1 MAQGRQAINA
11 IPAAPP
17 VYGLL
22 VAADTVNLDER
33 WQAGVEWAPE
43 NIAGGQIGV
52 VACNGDTTS
61 ITPDANAEVQTAD
74 PVNLIATDIC
84 SAFGF
89 EARDYEGRARRQLAA
104 TQSFMLAREFQLGAI
119 RDADSLG
126 NVALVDATHVGPAPA
141 SVLNATAIIESAIG
155 EVLEGRRAMIHV
167 SPQIF
172 TLMKANQDIT
182 LQGQRWVTPQGSI
195 VCSDAGYTT
204 EADGHLF
211 MYATALPLVTLG
223 EVIVPMDMRT
233 ALDRTTNT
241 VSFIGER
248 LALIRLD
255 SSIAD
260 LGDAMVKIQL
270 DVPPWTMHS

>member
-22 VAADTVNLDER
+22 VAADTVDLDAR

-43 NIAGGQIGV
+43 NIGGGQIGV
-52 VACNGDTTS
+52 VACGGTASVSPTD
-61 ITPDANAEVQTAD
+61 NAETQTAD
-74 PVNLIATDIC
+74 PVLLFATDRC

-89 EARDYEGRARRQLAA
+89 EARDYEGRARRQLLA
-104 TQSFMLAREFQLGAI
+104 TQSFMLAREFQLGTL

-155 EVLEGRRAMIHV
+155 EVLQGRRAMIHV

-172 TLMKANQDIT
+172 TLMKANQDIS

-195 VCSDAGYTT
+195 VCSDAGYTV
-204 EADGHLF
+204 EEDGHLF
-211 MYATALPLVTLG
+211 MYATGLPIVTLG
-223 EVIVPMDMRT
+223 EVIVPMEMRT
-233 ALDRTTNT
+233 ALDRTVNT
-241 VSFIGER
+241 IEFYAER
-248 LALIRLD
+248 LGLIRLD
-255 SSIAD
+255 SSIDD

-270 DVPPWTMHS
+270 DVAPWTTHS

>member
-1 MAQGRQAINA
+1 MAQGRQAIDA
-11 IPAAPP
+11 IPATPP

-22 VAADTVNLDER
+22 IAADVNDLDAR

-52 VACNGDTTS
+52 AACGGTMS
-61 ITPDANAEVQTAD
+61 VSPTPNAEVQTAD
-74 PVNLIATDIC
+74 PVALFATDKC
-84 SAFGF
+84 STFGF
-89 EARDYEGRARRQLAA
+89 ERRDYEGRARRQLLA
-104 TQSFMLAREFQLGAI
+104 TQSFMLAREFQLGVL
-119 RDADSLG
+119 RDSDSLG
-126 NVALVDATHVGPAPA
+126 NVALVDAEHVGPANA
-141 SVLNATAIIESAIG
+141 TVLDATAIIESAIG
-155 EVLEGRRAMIHV
+155 EVLQGRRAMIHV

-195 VCSDAGYTT
+195 VCSDAGYTV
-204 EADGHLF
+204 EEDGHLF

-223 EVIVPMDMRT
+223 EVIVPMDIETAMSRT
-233 ALDRTTNT
+233 LNT
-241 VSFIGER
+241 IEFYAER

-270 DVPPWTMHS
+270 NVTPWHQHS